1 MAIKNILVPID
12 GSEPAMRA
20 VEFAGELAK
29 GLGAEVE
36 LVTVLDLGQLD
47 FFDGM
52 YQTLDQVENWQ
63 EKVRTEIL
71 EQAQKQ
77 LVGVSSKITLLRGP
91 TVKALLSHMRA
102 TNPGMVIMGRT
113 GRTAVD
119 RILHG
124 SVSRRLSAS
133 SSVPVTLVG

>member
-1 MAIKNILVPID
+1 MAIKSILVPVD
-12 GSEPAMRA
+12 GSEPAVRA
-20 VEFAGELAK
+20 VAFAAELAK

-47 FFDGM
+47 IYEGM
-52 YQTLDQVENWQ
+52 YQTLDPSENWQ

-71 EQAQKQ
+71 EQAQAT
-77 LVGVSSKITLLRGP
+77 LAGVPSKVTLLRGP

-133 SSVPVTLVG
+133 STVPVTLVG